1 MRLATVALFAIVAAG
16 CNDVRGF
23 EGTWT
28 GPRVGDTPALRKGV
42 NMNAS
47 ATLAIDGI
55 DTHGIRGHLSISG
68 LVTNAEFVSVEGA
81 EADVLSGISF
91 SGAPLRVYLAF
102 VPIGTG
108 GEALA
113 VIALY
118 DHRVEVRVLRG
129 GAEPLYAIF
138 ALAEA

>member
-1 MRLATVALFAIVAAG
+1 MRLATLVLFALCA

-28 GPRVGDTPALRKGV
+28 GPRVGDTPALRQGV
-42 NMNAS
+42 SMTAS
-47 ATLAIDGI
+47 ATLSIDGI

-91 SGAPLRVYLAF
+91 GGAPLRVYLAF
-102 VPIGTG
+102 VAIGSA

-118 DHRVEVRVLRG
+118 DHRIEVRVLRG

-138 ALAEA
+138 ALAET